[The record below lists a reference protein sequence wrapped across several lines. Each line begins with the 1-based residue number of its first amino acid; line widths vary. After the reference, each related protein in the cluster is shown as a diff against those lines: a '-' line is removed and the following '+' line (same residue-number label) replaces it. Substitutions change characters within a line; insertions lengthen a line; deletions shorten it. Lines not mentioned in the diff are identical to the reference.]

1 MIEILGLIEW
11 RSAAPYL
18 AATFLCGYLLGSIP
32 FGLFFARLAGA
43 GDVRTIGSGNIGA
56 TNVLR
61 TGKRWAAFATFLA
74 DAAKGAVAVIV
85 AGHYFGIQIFP
96 VAAGLGAI
104 IGHCYPVWLK
114 FRGGKGVSTF
124 IGITFGLAW
133 PVALLVCASW
143 LTVARIFR
151 FSSLA
156 ALISAAAA
164 PLYFLLIGTTLFAAF
179 ALVLA
184 VLIFFTHRAN
194 IVRLF
199 KGTEPR
205 IGAR

>member
-1 MIEILGLIEW
+1 MIETLGLIEW

-18 AATFLCGYLLGSIP
+18 IATFLGGYLLGSIP
-32 FGLFFARLAGA
+32 FGLLFARLAGA
-43 GDVRTIGSGNIGA
+43 GDVRRIGSGNIGA

-74 DAAKGAVAVIV
+74 DAAKGAIAVIV

-96 VAAGLGAI
+96 VLAGLGAF
-104 IGHCYPVWLK
+104 IGHCYPVWLG

-124 IGITFGLAW
+124 IGIMFGLAW
-133 PVALLVCASW
+133 PVALLTCATW
-143 LTVARIFR
+143 LTIARTFR

-156 ALISAAAA
+156 ALAAAVAA
-164 PLYFLLIGTTLFAAF
+164 PLYFLLIGTSLFAVF

-184 VLIFFTHRAN
+184 VLVFFTHRAN
-194 IVRLF
+194 IARLLR
-199 KGTEPR
+199 GEEPR